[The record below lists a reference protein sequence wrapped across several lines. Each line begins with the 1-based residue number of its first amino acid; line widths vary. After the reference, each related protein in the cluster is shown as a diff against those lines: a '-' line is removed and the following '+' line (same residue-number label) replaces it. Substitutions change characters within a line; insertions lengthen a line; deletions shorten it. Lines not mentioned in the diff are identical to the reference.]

1 MWMRTTRRRFV
12 KVRRVLCSL
21 WLALIVTG
29 CAGNTLQS
37 YQPKNNDE
45 SLIVASLMRIP
56 TGISTKSVETIL
68 QAYAEDA
75 YVGNFNK
82 YLGVATD
89 RSAYRIGKPELR
101 QAYTQTFRAVKEI
114 SMDVKD
120 FRLTVQG
127 DRAVAEAFTELIV
140 TQEAGRKEA
149 KQNIVRNE
157 VTWRLKRGPFG
168 WRIQEEVF
176 H

>member
-1 MWMRTTRRRFV
+1 V
-12 KVRRVLCSL
+12 KVRRVVFSL

-29 CAGNTLQS
+29 CAGTTLQS

-45 SLIVASLMRIP
+45 SLIVATLMRIP
-56 TGISTKSVETIL
+56 ASIKSKSVETL
-68 QAYAEDA
+68 MQAYADDA
-75 YVGNFNK
+75 YVGNFNR

-89 RSAYRIGKPELR
+89 RSAVRIGKPELR

-114 SMDVKD
+114 DMDVKD

-140 TQEAGRKEA
+140 KVEGGKKEA
-149 KQNIVRNE
+149 KQNVVRNE
-157 VTWRLKRGPFG
+157 VTWRLKRGPMG

>member
-1 MWMRTTRRRFV
+1 M
-12 KVRRVLCSL
+12 KVRRALCGL
-21 WLALIVTG
+21 CFALVVTG
-29 CAGNTLQS
+29 CAGTTLQS
-37 YQPKNNDE
+37 YQPKNTDE
-45 SLIVASLMRIP
+45 SLIVATLMRIP
-56 TGISTKSVETIL
+56 AGISTKSVETL
-68 QAYAEDA
+68 MQAYDEDA
-75 YVGNFNK
+75 YIGNFHK

-114 SMDVKD
+114 SVDVKD

-168 WRIQEEVF
+168 WRIREEVF

>member
-1 MWMRTTRRRFV
+1 V

-37 YQPKNNDE
+37 YRPKNNDE
-45 SLIVASLMRIP
+45 SLVVATLMKISA
-56 TGISTKSVETIL
+56 GISSKSVDTVM
-68 QAYAEDA
+68 QAYADDA
-75 YVGNFNK
+75 YVGNFNR
-82 YLGVATD
+82 YLGVSTD
-89 RSAYRIGKPELR
+89 RSAVRIGKPELR
-101 QAYTQTFRAVKEI
+101 QAYAQTFRAVKEI

-140 TQEAGRKEA
+140 TQEGGRKEA

-157 VTWRLKRGPFG
+157 VTWRLKRGPMG

>member
-1 MWMRTTRRRFV
+1 M
-12 KVRRVLCSL
+12 KVRRVLFSL
-21 WLALIVTG
+21 WLALVVTG

-45 SLIVASLMRIP
+45 ALVVATLTRISD
-56 TGISTKSVETIL
+56 GIKAKSVEAVMS
-68 QAYAEDA
+68 AYADDA
-75 YVGNFNK
+75 YIGNFNR

-89 RSAYRIGKPELR
+89 RSAVRIGKPELR

-114 SMDVKD
+114 ALDVKE
-120 FRLTVQG
+120 FRLTLQG
-127 DRAVAEAFTELIV
+127 DRAVVEAATELIV
-140 TQEAGRKEA
+140 SVEAGKKEA
-149 KQNIVRNE
+149 RQNIVRNE
-157 VTWRLKRGPFG
+157 VTWRLKRGPMG

>member
-1 MWMRTTRRRFV
+1 V
-12 KVRRVLCSL
+12 KVRGVLFSL
-21 WLALIVTG
+21 WLALIVAG
-29 CAGNTLQS
+29 CAGTTLQS

-45 SLIVASLMRIP
+45 SLIVAALMRIP
-56 TGISTKSVETIL
+56 AGINSKSVEILL
-68 QAYAEDA
+68 QAYADDV

-101 QAYTQTFRAVKEI
+101 QAYTQTFRSVKEI
-114 SMDVKD
+114 SMEVKE
-120 FRLTVQG
+120 FHLTLQG
-127 DRAVAEAFTELIV
+127 DRAVAEAFTELTV
-140 TQEAGRKEA
+140 KQEAGRKEA
-149 KQNIVRNE
+149 KQELVRNE
-157 VTWRLKRGPFG
+157 VTWRLRRGPLG